1 MTFTQAVSSCFSKYS
16 IFSGRASA
24 SEFWFFFL
32 FTIIVAIVS
41 YTIRG
46 FFAGLTGVWLFKVID
61 HILFLAFLLPSLA
74 VSVRRMHDIGKGGG
88 WIFISCIPIIG
99 WIWFIVLC
107 CESSQYG
114 ENRFGH
120 NEEQIQSGMN

>member
-32 FTIIVAIVS
+32 FKIIVGIVS
-41 YTIRG
+41 YTILG
-46 FFAGLTGVWLFKVID
+46 FFAGLTGVWLFKVIID
-61 HILFLAFLLPSLA
+61 LAFLLPSLA